1 MSDDEYVPLDV
12 RQKKERARHRAVL
25 GKANPSTTE
34 ATTTSDTT
42 TTTTTPSIPA
52 PPIKSTKTLLEIN
65 AEIYEKEK
73 LDPLAYAKARQLAEE
88 KRLLEE
94 ALRSQ
99 TSALTTHAEKATGVV
114 YEHSMPA
121 IGSWTPP
128 SKERNMSIKDGDA
141 LRSRYQILLDGEN
154 APPPMDDFRAMRFP
168 NVILN
173 ALAEKGIRRPTP
185 IQMQGLPCALAGRD
199 MIGIAFTGSGK
210 TIVFALPL
218 IMLALE
224 EELKVPLQAG
234 EGPIGMILCP
244 SRELAYQT
252 WQVVTHFTERLD
264 RRHDCHVKFG
274 TPAAAGKVS
283 VSNVRLLRV
292 LTM

>member
-1 MSDDEYVPLDV
+1 MSEEYVPLQQ
-12 RQKKERARHRAVL
+12 RQQQERKRRRAVL
-25 GKANPSTTE
+25 GKSAAAIPTSSSSTAIDPSTNS
-34 ATTTSDTT
+34 ATNATSSSTTAAAQQL
-42 TTTTTPSIPA
+42 PVKA
-52 PPIKSTKTLLEIN
+52 KTLLEIN

-99 TSALTTHAEKATGVV
+99 TSALTSHTEKATGVV
-114 YEHSMPA
+114 YDNPMPP
-121 IGSWTPP
+121 IGNWRPP
-128 SKERNMSIKDGDA
+128 SKERNMSIKEGDA
-141 LRSRYQILLDGEN
+141 MREQFQILLDGEH
-154 APPPMDDFRAMRFP
+154 APPPMDNFRQMRFP
-168 NVILN
+168 NALLN
-173 ALAEKGIRRPTP
+173 ALEEKGIRRPTP

-210 TIVFALPL
+210 TITFALPL

-224 EELKVPLQAG
+224 EEMKVPLQAG

-252 WQVVTHFTERLD
+252 WQVVSYFTERLD
-264 RRHDCHVKFG
+264 NRHECHQRFG
-274 TPAAAGKVS
+274 GGNQNKRKNWPP
-283 VSNVRLLRV
+283 
-292 LTM
+292 